1 MHNHQLDT
9 FIKVADAGSFNKAS
23 EELYISP
30 NAVMKQINLLES
42 SLGFSLFERT
52 HRGIKLTA
60 AGKSLYQDAK
70 YLIEY
75 SYQAI
80 ERARNFSDSSKEV
93 LRIGTSLTTPVNYL
107 INLWTAIIEKMPGLK
122 FDLVSFENT
131 PENAREIMKNFG
143 NNIDLVVGIYN
154 NEFLIE
160 RQCQAL
166 KLYDAPICLTMS
178 RAHPLANRQDL
189 TLADLENQKVMIIRQ
204 GYFQAFDLLRAD
216 LLNNLHNI
224 EIIDI
229 PFFNIKVFNRCENEE
244 MILLTINDWHNIH
257 PLLKTVKINWKHT
270 IPVGILYSL
279 QPSALVKRFLT
290 VIEQINS

>member
-1 MHNHQLDT
+1 MYNHQLDT

-154 NEFLIE
+154 NEFLI
-160 RQCQAL
+160 
-166 KLYDAPICLTMS
+166 
-178 RAHPLANRQDL
+178 
-189 TLADLENQKVMIIRQ
+189 
-204 GYFQAFDLLRAD
+204 
-216 LLNNLHNI
+216 
-224 EIIDI
+224 
-229 PFFNIKVFNRCENEE
+229 
-244 MILLTINDWHNIH
+244 
-257 PLLKTVKINWKHT
+257 
-270 IPVGILYSL
+270 
-279 QPSALVKRFLT
+279 
-290 VIEQINS
+290 